1 MKSSW
6 QYSKI
11 KFSHRA
17 QTKPS
22 PHDVK
27 REAEIG
33 TEIDA
38 LQSEIEDL
46 KEKSAEIE
54 ETISSLHEEIMD
66 AGGMDLRLQKICV
79 NDVKK
84 RIDNLNNRITKNS
97 VAKSKAEK
105 DVVKLEATIANTEKE
120 GEKFED
126 QLKELNKE
134 IAEIAENMA
143 SVVKKVD
150 EAKEVV
156 QYLVYDSNMY

>member
-1 MKSSW
+1 M
-6 QYSKI
+6 
-11 KFSHRA
+11 FHRA

-33 TEIDA
+33 TEIEA
-38 LQSEIEDL
+38 LQSEIEEL

-54 ETISSLHEEIMD
+54 ETINSLHEEIMD

-105 DVVKLEATIANTEKE
+105 DVVKLEATIANIEKE
-120 GEKFED
+120 SEKFED

-150 EAKEVV
+150 EAKEVI
-156 QYLVYDSNMY
+156 QHLIYDSYKC